1 MSKGSNTATTPTTFF
16 GVYDGDYKADD
27 GNGHSG
33 TGSSRES
40 ANEAL
45 QHAQAKDVAA
55 SAYSSLGGWHDT
67 PKSK

>member
-1 MSKGSNTATTPTTFF
+1 MSKTTTEPTTFF
-16 GVYDGDYKADD
+16 GFYDGDYKASD

-45 QHAQAKDVAA
+45 QHAQEVDVAH
-55 SAYSSLGGWHDT
+55 STYTTVWGWLDSD
-67 PKSK
+67 KK